1 MREPRGPGGAA
12 RPGAPARSGPAIGP
26 GALVLL
32 LLLLAAGCGGEPRP
46 GEDAGSS
53 ADTAAPGAGAGLP
66 DTGMATA
73 RNQTGAPAA
82 DAPAQPDTL
91 PGDTA
96 SPEAAAPD
104 TAAPDTFPADTTP
117 ADTTAVSE
125 TSVVGRFYVRVRGDA
140 DPDSVARRHGVRPL
154 SVVRE
159 PTKGFYAPLTGRQV
173 SALEADSLVRYVAR
187 EIHGPDTTGGP
198 PIRRLPVRDTG
209 SGGG

>member
-1 MREPRGPGGAA
+1 MREPRGPGDAA
-12 RPGAPARSGPAIGP
+12 RRRFWVGTGPATGP

-32 LLLLAAGCGGEPRP
+32 LLLLAAGCGGEGRP

-53 ADTAAPGAGAGLP
+53 TDTVPPGAGTGLP

-82 DAPAQPDTL
+82 DAPTQPDTL

-104 TAAPDTFPADTTP
+104 TARPDSTPADTMP
-117 ADTTAVSE
+117 ADTTAV
-125 TSVVGRFYVRVRGDA
+125 TDTAVAGRFYVRVRGDS

-159 PTKGFYAPLTGRQV
+159 PTKGFYAALTRSQV
-173 SALEADSLVRYVAR
+173 ASLESDTLVRYVAR
-187 EIHGPDTTGGP
+187 EIHGPDTTGKP

-209 SGGG
+209 DGGG